1 MTYKPPL
8 DDIGFV
14 LRHIVDIDAVSK
26 LNDYQH
32 ADLETVT
39 EVLAEAGRF
48 FTEVVAPTNRI
59 GDQTGSRLD
68 EQGNVVTPPGFRE
81 AYHKY
86 VEAGWA
92 GVHIPERWGGGGFPH
107 SVGIALQEMFNTTN
121 MSLSLCPLLT
131 QASIEALI
139 DHGSDQ
145 QRALYLDKL
154 VTGVW
159 SGTMCLTESQAG
171 SDVGEI
177 TSRAI
182 PQPDGSYRIFGQKI
196 FITWGDQDMTDNIIH
211 LVLAKTP
218 GAAAGT
224 KGISL
229 FVVPKYLVGADG
241 ALGERNNYKI
251 VSIEHKLGI
260 HASPTCVI
268 SFGDGGEGALGYL
281 VGEEQQGMKY
291 MFTMMNTARIGVA
304 VEGLAIGEGAYQKA
318 LSYAR
323 ERRQGRT
330 VGSPHSE
337 MSLIVEHPDV
347 RRNLATMRAYNE
359 AMRAL
364 LYYTAS
370 QADLA
375 DHADDPAMAGEARHR
390 LALLTPIVKAWCT
403 DLGVE
408 IASIGLQIHGGMGY
422 VEETGAAQLLRD
434 ARIAPIYEGTNGI
447 QAIDLVMRKLPLDG
461 GGVMQRLLAEV
472 GATAAALDGDLEPIG
487 RRLSEALADLAA
499 AGTFL
504 GERLATGA
512 YNDAL
517 AGATPYLRLAGTVL
531 GGWMLARQ
539 ALAARG
545 LDDDLHLAKVNTARF
560 YAEHLLPQTGG
571 LAVTATAGAGTI
583 MAVAT

>member
-107 SVGIALQEMFNTTN
+107 SVGIALQEMFNTAN

-323 ERRQGRT
+323 ERRQGRA
-330 VGSPHSE
+330 VGSPDSE

-504 GERLATGA
+504 EERLATGA